1 MRVLVDENTAVQLMG
16 PLRHLLP
23 RHEIAHVSEIRWK
36 GKKDRPLLRDAKQAG
51 FDVFITRD
59 HNQLSD
65 PQECKAIK
73 DSGLHHVRFS
83 QRREGLA
90 GLASALGS
98 VIAAMPA
105 VMEELEQA
113 APGAHR
119 QPGSRSATFRDH
131 RPEQRPAQLLASSTR
146 ILTLAQSL
154 SCSARATA
162 APVHRPHDSSVVTER
177 DREALRRARRIRR
190 YARP

>member
-1 MRVLVDENTAVQLMG
+1 MRILAGENTAVQLMG

-36 GKKDRPLLRDAKQAG
+36 GKKDRPLLRDARQAG
-51 FDVFITRD
+51 FGVFITRD

-65 PQECKAIK
+65 PQECKAIQ
-73 DSGLHHVRFS
+73 DSGLHHVRFA

-105 VMEELEQA
+105 VMAELDEADGQRLVHIVSLD
-113 APGAHR
+113 PGR
-119 QPGSRSATFRDH
+119 RRSEIIDPSQDPPSYWPRRRA
-131 RPEQRPAQLLASSTR
+131 
-146 ILTLAQSL
+146 
-154 SCSARATA
+154 SAR
-162 APVHRPHDSSVVTER
+162 PRNR
-177 DREALRRARRIRR
+177 
-190 YARP
+190 

>member
-1 MRVLVDENTAVQLMG
+1 MPGRAEGWFAVVAAEQEGEAIQALQG
-16 PLRHLLP
+16 GAGLP

-36 GKKDRPLLRDAKQAG
+36 GKKDRPLLRDAQQTG

-65 PQECKAIK
+65 PQECRTIK

-98 VIAAMPA
+98 SSRPC
-105 VMEELEQA
+105 
-113 APGAHR
+113 R
-119 QPGSRSATFRDH
+119 Q
-131 RPEQRPAQLLASSTR
+131 
-146 ILTLAQSL
+146 
-154 SCSARATA
+154 
-162 APVHRPHDSSVVTER
+162 
-177 DREALRRARRIRR
+177 
-190 YARP
+190 

>member
-36 GKKDRPLLRDAKQAG
+36 GKKDRPLLRDAQQTG

-65 PQECKAIK
+65 PQECRTIK

-98 VIAAMPA
+98 SSRPC
-105 VMEELEQA
+105 
-113 APGAHR
+113 R
-119 QPGSRSATFRDH
+119 Q
-131 RPEQRPAQLLASSTR
+131 
-146 ILTLAQSL
+146 
-154 SCSARATA
+154 
-162 APVHRPHDSSVVTER
+162 
-177 DREALRRARRIRR
+177 
-190 YARP
+190 